1 MIGYGE
7 FLSDGRRLF
16 QQNSGIGQGGVIHG
30 GEQSKREGRRTGHGV
45 SVCVCLR
52 GSDGKEKKSKEPE
65 QG

>member
-1 MIGYGE
+1 M
-7 FLSDGRRLF
+7 
-16 QQNSGIGQGGVIHG
+16 IHG

-52 GSDGKEKKSKEPE
+52 GSDGKEKKIKEPE